1 MVKNRYSAL
10 MELNEY
16 LEEEEMKEKLIELV
30 EKEYLRSDI
39 PQFKAGDTIG
49 VYYKVKEGNK
59 ERIQIFEGVVIRVSG
74 GSVAKNFTVRKVSQG
89 IGVERIIPLNSPL
102 VEKIEVKRIGKVRRS
117 KLYYLR
123 NLSGKAARIKEI
135 RK

>member
-1 MVKNRYSAL
+1 
-10 MELNEY
+10 
-16 LEEEEMKEKLIELV
+16 MKEKLIELV
-30 EKEYLRSDI
+30 EKDYLKADVPR
-39 PQFKAGDTIG
+39 FKPGDT
-49 VYYKVKEGNK
+49 VAVHYKVKEGNK
-59 ERIQIFEGVVIRVSG
+59 ERIQVFEGVVIRVSG
-74 GSVAKNFTVRKVSQG
+74 GSVAKNFTVRKISSG

-102 VEKIEVKRIGKVRRS
+102 IEKIEVKRIGKVRRS

>member
-1 MVKNRYSAL
+1 
-10 MELNEY
+10 
-16 LEEEEMKEKLIELV
+16 MKEKLIELV
-30 EKEYLRSDI
+30 EKNYLKADV
-39 PQFKAGDTIG
+39 PQFKSGDT
-49 VYYKVKEGNK
+49 VAVHYKVKEGNK
-59 ERIQIFEGVVIRVSG
+59 ERIQVFEGVVIRVSG
-74 GSVAKNFTVRKVSQG
+74 GSVAKNFTVRKVSSG

>member
-1 MVKNRYSAL
+1 
-10 MELNEY
+10 
-16 LEEEEMKEKLIELV
+16 MKEKLIELV
-30 EKEYLRSDI
+30 EKNYLKVDV
-39 PQFKAGDTIG
+39 PQFKAGDT
-49 VYYKVKEGNK
+49 VAVHYKVKEGNK

-74 GSVAKNFTVRKVSQG
+74 GSVAKNFTVRKVSSG

>member
-1 MVKNRYSAL
+1 
-10 MELNEY
+10 
-16 LEEEEMKEKLIELV
+16 MKEKLIELV
-30 EKEYLRSDI
+30 EKSYLKSDV
-39 PQFKAGDTIG
+39 PQFKSGDT
-49 VYYKVKEGNK
+49 VAVHYKVKEGNK
-59 ERIQIFEGVVIRVSG
+59 ERIQVFEGVVIRVSG
-74 GSVAKNFTVRKVSQG
+74 GSIAKNFTVRKISSG

-102 VEKIEVKRIGKVRRS
+102 IEKIEVKRIGKVRRS

>member
-1 MVKNRYSAL
+1 
-10 MELNEY
+10 
-16 LEEEEMKEKLIELV
+16 MKEKLIELV
-30 EKEYLRSDI
+30 EKSYLKSDV
-39 PQFKAGDTIG
+39 PQFKSGDT
-49 VYYKVKEGNK
+49 VAVHYKVKEGNK
-59 ERIQIFEGVVIRVSG
+59 ERIQVFEGVVIRVSG
-74 GSVAKNFTVRKVSQG
+74 RSVAKNFTVRKISSG

-102 VEKIEVKRIGKVRRS
+102 IEKIEVKRIGKVRRS

>member
-1 MVKNRYSAL
+1 MNFL
-10 MELNEY
+10 
-16 LEEEEMKEKLIELV
+16 KEKLIELV
-30 EKEYLRSDI
+30 EKSYLKSDV
-39 PQFKAGDTIG
+39 PQFKSGDT
-49 VYYKVKEGNK
+49 VAVHYKVKEGNK
-59 ERIQIFEGVVIRVSG
+59 ERIQVFEGVVIRVSG
-74 GSVAKNFTVRKVSQG
+74 GSVAKNFTVRKISSG

-102 VEKIEVKRIGKVRRS
+102 IEKIEVKRIGKVRRS